1 MVWRIRTGEI
11 VLGLQGGIGNQLFEW
26 AFAAA
31 LRASGRRVLYD
42 AVRCRGDRPLMIGP
56 LLPASDRLA
65 VPVGLALAGATKA
78 ALLSDRSW
86 PRLVRQRRSGYDP
99 SVLERLGG
107 TSYLLGYFQSMRYFE
122 GVEPEV
128 RESVRRLVDGMLS
141 PSGRRLADELRA
153 DPDRVAVHVRRGDYV
168 SDPRAAARHGALGA
182 GYYDRALEHASALGR
197 TRRVWFSD
205 DLEWVREHLA
215 RDGDQ
220 FCPSDAT
227 RHDGGEIAL
236 IASCATRIIANSSFS
251 WWGGWLGAPSSP
263 THPVIA
269 PSTWFADGHSDA
281 GELVPRDWVRL

>member
-31 LRASGRRVLYD
+31 LRSSGRRVLYD

-78 ALLSDRSW
+78 GLLSDRSW

-168 SDPRAAARHGALGA
+168 SDPSAAARHGALGA

-215 RDGDQ
+215 RDGDLL
-220 FCPSDAT
+220 CPSDAT

>member
-31 LRASGRRVLYD
+31 LRSSGRRVLYD

-78 ALLSDRSW
+78 GLLSDRSW

-168 SDPRAAARHGALGA
+168 SNPSAAARHGALGA
-182 GYYDRALEHASALGR
+182 GYYGRALEHASELGR

-215 RDGDQ
+215 RDGDLL
-220 FCPSDAT
+220 CPSDAT